1 MSKIYIEFYNA
12 DTDEMEWREFSPE
25 EIDWLMEKEI
35 LDTDSLGYAM
45 DDQKA
50 FDEALIRATQ
60 KGGVFSYSDIVKTY
74 LSLTDKDIR
83 IRA

>member
-1 MSKIYIEFYNA
+1 MNRFFLEFWNP

-35 LDTDSLGYAM
+35 IGTDSLGYAM

-50 FDEALIRATQ
+50 FDEALIRASQ

-83 IRA
+83 IRP

>member
-1 MSKIYIEFYNA
+1 MERIFIEFYNA
-12 DTDEMEWREFSPE
+12 DKDEMEWRAFSPE
-25 EIDWLMEKEI
+25 EIDDLMRLEI

-83 IRA
+83 IKA

>member
-35 LDTDSLGYAM
+35 IDTDSLGYAM

>member
-1 MSKIYIEFYNA
+1 MARIFIEFLNA
-12 DTDEMEWREFSPE
+12 DNGEMEWRPFTPE
-25 EIDWLMEKEI
+25 DIDWLMEKEI